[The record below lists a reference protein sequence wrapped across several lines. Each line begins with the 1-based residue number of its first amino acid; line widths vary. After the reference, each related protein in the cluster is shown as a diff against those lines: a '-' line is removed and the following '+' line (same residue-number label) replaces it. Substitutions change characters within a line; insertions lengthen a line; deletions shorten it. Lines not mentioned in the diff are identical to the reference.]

1 MNHFLRI
8 GTSPAFAYYVYSMKS
23 LSVIILVC
31 SLALVTTVWAEGNS
45 IRGVV
50 VDGKNKPVAGAEI
63 RAERTDSKGP
73 AVAATTD
80 AKGQYALNHLPLG
93 TYKVIASVNKT
104 PGSAAT
110 IKTSAAGWVRVD
122 FAMRDAF
129 GRQQHRDQSAT
140 ERIQGQDMRRMIQ
153 DQGFGH

>member
-1 MNHFLRI
+1 
-8 GTSPAFAYYVYSMKS
+8 MKS
-23 LSVIILVC
+23 LWVIIVVC
-31 SLALVTTVWAEGNS
+31 SLALVTTAWAEGNS

-50 VDGKNKPVAGAEI
+50 VDGKGKPVAGAEI
-63 RAERTDSKGP
+63 RAERTDSKVP
-73 AVAATTD
+73 AEVAKTD

-110 IKTSAAGWVRVD
+110 VKTSAAGWVRVD
-122 FAMRDAF
+122 FAMRDLF

-140 ERIQGQDMRRMIQ
+140 ERIQGQDMRRMTM